1 LTLVFL
7 YLYLCSANKNDLFFS
22 KQNMKKKNL
31 LILLTYLSIAWVA
44 FVNVVNAKS
53 DYIYEKE
60 VDGVNTITIC
70 DSADSSAC
78 ITMMDRNLWATT
90 NDITSDKSYWY
101 HFQWWNN
108 HGFKPWKV
116 NTQNHVVFP
125 NWETMWIS
133 QIDCSSYGPWNPL
146 DSDVFIKWEEDY
158 FNSEFDYCE
167 EHNYNLWWWSGDY
180 YETNRWYDTETYLV
194 DNVIERQWP
203 CPEWYHIPSN
213 WEWHALLDFWTKNY
227 WHWLSLH
234 DSQLLKQI
242 NPYYVG
248 SWEAA
253 AAVLQFREDFKIPLA
268 GYRDWYKWYVGWMW
282 HDADFWSSSPYIYYD
297 HVHSFHIGP
306 NSIAAGSTAPY
317 ANAYS
322 IRCFKNT
329 PITSKSKEPTW
340 NSTMKDDDHFTS
352 NANVVNN
359 NPTKT
364 TSHSQYSE
372 CNFDT
377 ERIFD
382 WIVINKNRLINVL
395 KCVYLKTRN

>member
-1 LTLVFL
+1 
-7 YLYLCSANKNDLFFS
+7 
-22 KQNMKKKNL
+22 MKKKNL
-31 LILLTYLSIAWVA
+31 LTLLMYLFVAWVA
-44 FVNVVNAKS
+44 LVNVVDAKS

-70 DSADSSAC
+70 DPVDSSAC

-125 NWETMWIS
+125 NWETMWTS

-167 EHNYNLWWWSGDY
+167 EHNYNLWWWGDDY
-180 YETNRWYDTETYLV
+180 YETNRWYDTETHLV
-194 DNVIERQWP
+194 DNATSRQWP
-203 CPEWYHIPSN
+203 CPEWYHVPSN
-213 WEWHALLDFWTKNY
+213 WEWHALLDFRTKNY
-227 WHWLSLH
+227 GHWVIMTTSTLV
-234 DSQLLKQI
+234 KQI
-242 NPYYVG
+242 NVNHNW
-248 SWEAA
+248 SDMFLAA
-253 AAVLQFREDFKIPLA
+253 KTQLLEDFKIPLA
-268 GYRDWYKWYVGWMW
+268 GGRDWYRAYLWWIGQTVS
-282 HDADFWSSSPYIYYD
+282 FWSSSPYIDYD
-297 HVHSFHIGP
+297 LVHFFSVGI
-306 NSIAAGSTAPY
+306 NSIAAGGTSPY

-329 PITSKSKEPTW
+329 PITSKSKESTW
-340 NSTMKDDDHFTS
+340 NSTIKDDEHFTS
-352 NANVVNN
+352 NTNIVKN

-377 ERIFD
+377 EKIFD
-382 WIVINKNRLINVL
+382 WIVINKNRLTDVL
-395 KCVYLKTRN
+395 KCVYLKTRNIK